1 MKGLFCSDPHIGRYK
16 YGKVNERTGNDTR
29 SEDVLKNFDE
39 IIDHA
44 IEKKVQVFVAG
55 GDFYHIKKPQDI
67 YKKLLAKRFERI
79 LNAKIQLILL
89 VGNHDQGRTAAHNLS
104 EIFELNSQIPLLHIV
119 EEPKVIH
126 FDDAELYI
134 LPYVNRF
141 DLNLSKEVFPK
152 FQLEHI
158 RKFAKQAAKNN
169 KLHYFFG
176 HFATSLSK
184 SANSFDLGSLTDLEN
199 SEIVDIKEFD
209 KKIWTKVYLG
219 HIHKHQEMNDFCKH
233 SGSTARV
240 DFGEELEEKGF
251 YYFEDKKDEFVE
263 LNDRKFKTLD
273 LNLFVDDPRK
283 EMEKFCNDIQDLD
296 LKQTITRLR
305 VKIKAKDRKLIK
317 FEGVE
322 NYLKEE
328 TWSYIG
334 KNVTEIQGDREDIR
348 LETSEDLNYV
358 NIFNEYI
365 KKISLDESLLELVK
379 KEGEKVLIESMEI

>member
-1 MKGLFCSDPHIGRYK
+1 
-16 YGKVNERTGNDTR
+16 
-29 SEDVLKNFDE
+29 
-39 IIDHA
+39 
-44 IEKKVQVFVAG
+44 
-55 GDFYHIKKPQDI
+55 
-67 YKKLLAKRFERI
+67 
-79 LNAKIQLILL
+79 
-89 VGNHDQGRTAAHNLS
+89 
-104 EIFELNSQIPLLHIV
+104 
-119 EEPKVIH
+119 
-126 FDDAELYI
+126 
-134 LPYVNRF
+134 
-141 DLNLSKEVFPK
+141 
-152 FQLEHI
+152 
-158 RKFAKQAAKNN
+158 
-169 KLHYFFG
+169 
-176 HFATSLSK
+176 
-184 SANSFDLGSLTDLEN
+184 
-199 SEIVDIKEFD
+199 
-209 KKIWTKVYLG
+209 
-219 HIHKHQEMNDFCKH
+219 MNDFCKH
-233 SGSTARV
+233 VGSTARV